1 MDAVALDAELSM
13 LADARSFSGVVRVD
27 GPGGPW
33 FAQAYGLASPTWGVP
48 CTLHTRF
55 DTASITK
62 LFTAVAT
69 LQQIEAGAFAL
80 DTSVIDYLGLSG
92 TQISPDVTPYHLLTH
107 TSGIGDDADEEAGE
121 RYEDLWVDTPNYS
134 VTETEQI
141 LANFVNRAPNFAPG
155 EGCRYC
161 NGSYVL
167 LGLMVERAT
176 GQSYRDYVTERVFAA
191 AGMTAPASSG
201 WTSSRPTW
209 PRASIRSSTP
219 TATSPDGVAT
229 STRTRRSV
237 RPTAAPTSRPTT

>member
-92 TQISPDVTPYHLLTH
+92 TQISPDVTPVPPPHAH
-107 TSGIGDDADEEAGE
+107 VGH
-121 RYEDLWVDTPNYS
+121 R
-134 VTETEQI
+134 
-141 LANFVNRAPNFAPG
+141 
-155 EGCRYC
+155 
-161 NGSYVL
+161 
-167 LGLMVERAT
+167 
-176 GQSYRDYVTERVFAA
+176 
-191 AGMTAPASSG
+191 
-201 WTSSRPTW
+201 
-209 PRASIRSSTP
+209 
-219 TATSPDGVAT
+219 
-229 STRTRRSV
+229 
-237 RPTAAPTSRPTT
+237 